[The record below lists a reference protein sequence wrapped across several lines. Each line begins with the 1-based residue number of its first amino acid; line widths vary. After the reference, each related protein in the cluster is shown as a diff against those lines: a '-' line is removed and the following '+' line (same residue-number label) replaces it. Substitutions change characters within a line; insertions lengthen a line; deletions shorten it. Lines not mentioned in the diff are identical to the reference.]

1 MKCYLTHIFSSK
13 IDINIIHKNYAGE
26 FRNVNADLG
35 GYVILIDNEDEVK
48 AIRSG
53 ILKDIIPEFIYEIK
67 SYESTKY

>member
-1 MKCYLTHIFSSK
+1 M
-13 IDINIIHKNYAGE
+13 
-26 FRNVNADLG
+26 G